1 MGGSEGLRNP
11 YILLILLSTLTS
23 SSARAA
29 AACAVSP
36 SPSANNA
43 AGPLRRRPSFG
54 SKAIKLMR
62 LTKSATLNGLAKRAV
77 PSVGITWLGPAT

>member
-1 MGGSEGLRNP
+1 MPPE
-11 YILLILLSTLTS
+11 LLTFCESCSPLFCP
-23 SSARAA
+23 RAPPLHG
-29 AACAVSP
+29 AVSP
-36 SPSANNA
+36 SPSARTA
-43 AGPLRRRPSFG
+43 AGPLSRRPSPG